1 MNLLK
6 WSVILTYLLFGL
18 AFLGAVLYVF
28 TPTIISFLG
37 GNASA
42 CDYNSYNDGYNG
54 DGLVALNNATYQI
67 CNSSK
72 TVVGIGIMILII
84 LSGIFSLVA
93 AVLETLEI
101 INSKNLDNG
110 KKILWLAVIWLL
122 GIIGIGAY
130 YATDHKKAIIS

>member
-28 TPTIISFLG
+28 TPTIISALG
-37 GNASA
+37 GNESA
-42 CDYNSYNDGYNG
+42 CDYNSHNYGYNG
-54 DGLVALNNATYQI
+54 DGLVALNSATYQI

-72 TVVGIGIMILII
+72 AVLGIGIMMLII

-110 KKILWLAVIWLL
+110 KKILWLLAVWFVS
-122 GIIGIGAY
+122 IIGIGAY
-130 YATDHKKAIIS
+130 YLTDHKKTITS